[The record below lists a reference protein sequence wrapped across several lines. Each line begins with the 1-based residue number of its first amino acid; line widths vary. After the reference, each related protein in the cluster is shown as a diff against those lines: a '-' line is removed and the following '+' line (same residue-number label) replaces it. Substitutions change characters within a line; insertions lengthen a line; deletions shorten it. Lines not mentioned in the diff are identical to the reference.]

1 MRAMRIALPYAL
13 IAAGIASA
21 AMAAPVQAAER
32 RYSVASFERLR
43 VEGPFEVRVTT
54 GGPATGMAA
63 TDERTL
69 DRLTLTVEG
78 TTLIVRLSNVKGWGE
93 RGSTAVRT
101 APVVTLT
108 TPLLRSAL
116 AVAGARVH
124 IGAGK
129 SDRFDVA
136 VNGAGSIAVTGL
148 DADQVIATVI
158 GTGAVTLSGAARETR
173 LLLNGAGQI
182 DSAALQTGDLTV
194 RLEGTGE
201 IRTAARYNASV
212 TTSGLGRVTVA
223 GKPRCRV
230 RAISGGPVICEGVRQ

>member
-1 MRAMRIALPYAL
+1 MPAMRLPLPFALFVAAL
-13 IAAGIASA
+13 AGAGVA
-21 AMAAPVQAAER
+21 VPAMAAER

-54 GGPATGMAA
+54 GGPATGTAI

-69 DRLTLTVEG
+69 DLLTLTVEG

-116 AVAGARVH
+116 AVAGARVT

-129 SDRFDVA
+129 TDRFDVA
-136 VNGAGSIAVTGL
+136 VNGAGRIAVTGL

-158 GTGAVTLSGAARETR
+158 GTGAVSLSGAARETR

-194 RLEGTGE
+194 RLEGTGD
-201 IRTAARYNASV
+201 IRTAARYTATV

-230 RAISGGPVICEGVRQ
+230 RAISGGPVICEGVRE